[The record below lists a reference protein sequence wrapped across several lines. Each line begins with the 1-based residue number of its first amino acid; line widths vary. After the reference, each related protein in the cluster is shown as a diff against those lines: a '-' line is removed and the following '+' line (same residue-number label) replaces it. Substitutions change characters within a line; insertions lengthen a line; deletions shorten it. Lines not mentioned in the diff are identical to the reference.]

1 MARMIRRFKIEKSE
15 LTQEALLTT
24 QDTEIVYEIINGIF
38 YGIERNKKSVDL
50 FEIQT
55 LNDIQVFSIP
65 KSKWK
70 KALEKSLSRMI
81 EIEDY
86 EICSAIKKAIEA
98 LTQS

>member
-24 QDTEIVYEIINGIF
+24 QDPEIVYEIIRGIL

-55 LNDIQVFSIP
+55 ENDIQIFSI
-65 KSKWK
+65 SRNKWK
-70 KALEKSLSRMI
+70 KALDKGMSKMI

-86 EICSAIKKAIEA
+86 ETCSVIKKALED
-98 LTQS
+98 L